1 MKKKKFE
8 FNIWQHLMTIRTI
21 ELKLIDVDDVHL
33 FVTLFV
39 TLVLCKVLKFKFVT
53 QYFE

>member
-21 ELKLIDVDDVHL
+21 DLKLIDVDDVH
-33 FVTLFV
+33 LFV